1 MSKAF
6 INPGHCIGIDPGAVG
21 PNGVEEAVVVN
32 NVGNK
37 VKTYLEAAGVEVEIL
52 QDDSLE
58 NICSAANASDADV
71 FISLHCNASDNPQAN
86 GTEIFTS
93 RGETSADYLAT
104 CLMRQFSNTFPDIDV
119 RSDYSDG
126 DVDKEAGFYVLNNT
140 NMPAVLF
147 EIAFIS
153 NPWEEAF
160 LSSELNQDE
169 IAKAIARGITDYL
182 QNL

>member
-58 NICSAANASDADV
+58 NICSAANASGADV

-104 CLMRQFSNTFPDIDV
+104 CLMRQFSNTFPDIYV

-169 IAKAIARGITDYL
+169 IAKAIARGVTDYL
-182 QNL
+182 QNV